1 MSVDL
6 SEDNVLE
13 VLKKYEEKGF
23 TGQFS
28 ARPDACV
35 HCHTCGADEP
45 AAQTPVEAM
54 HRFEGNTNPD
64 DASILLALE
73 CVACGAWGTTT
84 LSYGS
89 EADLPGAAVLKELLD
104 ARDIS
109 PIHDGS

>member
-1 MSVDL
+1 MPVDL

-13 VLKKYEEKGF
+13 VLKQYERKGF

-28 ARPDACV
+28 SRPGACV

-54 HRFEGNTNPD
+54 HRFEGSTNPD
-64 DASILLALE
+64 DMSILVALE

-84 LSYGS
+84 LSYGP
-89 EADLPGAAVLKELLD
+89 EASAEDATTLKELLD
-104 ARDIS
+104 ARDIG
-109 PIHDGS
+109 PIHE